1 MPRIILLT
9 TTTYC
14 ILVSFFWILTLLGQG
29 FLLRLEQHD
38 LPFFV
43 NPSEMVHSEVWGSP
57 LYAVL

>member
-38 LPFFV
+38 LPFFGK
-43 NPSEMVHSEVWGSP
+43 SQ
-57 LYAVL
+57 